1 MPHSGGRAPQMLRLE
16 LPAHP
21 HGGQLIDRTPRGDRH
36 RLVLKIDVLL
46 MLQRRFDLMPQ
57 RPHRHGEHRL
67 AGAQQLEHLLAGGA
81 LMHVTAIAHDGHIG
95 QLGGASL
102 GQKTDGR
109 RHVLQIDAGVKQ
121 FLGHGENHHIL
132 ERVQATRTGPMG
144 RRDGRLDDLFARPVV
159 KLPDRDPRNVL
170 TDTWRVVP
178 DDRLV
183 TFKPDALPESWRIST
198 VRRNAADLCLVVND
212 PVTGEPVEPDLM
224 ALLRDGCFDFDR
236 SRETPEW
243 QGFWR
248 SERGTV
254 AYRDASGLVRRWT
267 PGMMKPTHGKG
278 NANRGHVSL
287 HLHSQLS
294 YTGLAAFGRLRSKPL
309 INMASNR

>member
-1 MPHSGGRAPQMLRLE
+1 MVGAERAGTPVELADGNGHLAGRPAVGREPEGRGVIRENRPRRRAP
-16 LPAHP
+16 
-21 HGGQLIDRTPRGDRH
+21 D
-36 RLVLKIDVLL
+36 
-46 MLQRRFDLMPQ
+46 
-57 RPHRHGEHRL
+57 
-67 AGAQQLEHLLAGGA
+67 
-81 LMHVTAIAHDGHIG
+81 
-95 QLGGASL
+95 
-102 GQKTDGR
+102 
-109 RHVLQIDAGVKQ
+109 
-121 FLGHGENHHIL
+121 
-132 ERVQATRTGPMG
+132 
-144 RRDGRLDDLFARPVV
+144 
-159 KLPDRDPRNVL
+159 LPDRDPRNVL

-183 TFKPDALPESWRIST
+183 TFEPGGLPKSWRISA
-198 VRRNAADLCLVVND
+198 VRHNAANLSLVVND

-243 QGFWR
+243 QDFWR

-254 AYRDASGLVRRWT
+254 AYRDVSGLVRRWT

-278 NANRGHVSL
+278 NANRGHGAL

-294 YTGLAAFGRLRSKPL
+294 YTGLATFGRLRSKPL

>member
-1 MPHSGGRAPQMLRLE
+1 MSGGSRKVEESFGR
-16 LPAHP
+16 
-21 HGGQLIDRTPRGDRH
+21 IDPDDVRPTPD
-36 RLVLKIDVLL
+36 
-46 MLQRRFDLMPQ
+46 
-57 RPHRHGEHRL
+57 
-67 AGAQQLEHLLAGGA
+67 
-81 LMHVTAIAHDGHIG
+81 
-95 QLGGASL
+95 
-102 GQKTDGR
+102 
-109 RHVLQIDAGVKQ
+109 
-121 FLGHGENHHIL
+121 
-132 ERVQATRTGPMG
+132 
-144 RRDGRLDDLFARPVV
+144 
-159 KLPDRDPRNVL
+159 LPDRDPRNVL

-183 TFKPDALPESWRIST
+183 TFEPGGLPKSWRISA
-198 VRRNAADLCLVVND
+198 VRHNAANLSLVVND

-243 QGFWR
+243 QDFWR

-254 AYRDASGLVRRWT
+254 AYRDVSGLVRRWT

-278 NANRGHVSL
+278 NANRGHGAL

-294 YTGLAAFGRLRSKPL
+294 YTGLATFGRLRSKPL

>member
-1 MPHSGGRAPQMLRLE
+1 M
-16 LPAHP
+16 
-21 HGGQLIDRTPRGDRH
+21 DRKNN
-36 RLVLKIDVLL
+36 V
-46 MLQRRFDLMPQ
+46 
-57 RPHRHGEHRL
+57 ERL
-67 AGAQQLEHLLAGGA
+67 ASICRRSWRPWRCGATGGGG
-81 LMHVTAIAHDGHIG
+81 LW
-95 QLGGASL
+95 LGRSGPERPWNWL
-102 GQKTDGR
+102 TGTD
-109 RHVLQIDAGVKQ
+109 
-121 FLGHGENHHIL
+121 
-132 ERVQATRTGPMG
+132 TS
-144 RRDGRLDDLFARPVV
+144 LDDLLSGGSRKVEESFGRIDPDDVRPTPD
-159 KLPDRDPRNVL
+159 LPDRDPRNVL

-183 TFKPDALPESWRIST
+183 TFEPGGLPKSWRISA
-198 VRRNAADLCLVVND
+198 VRHNAANLSLVVND

-243 QGFWR
+243 QDFWR

-254 AYRDASGLVRRWT
+254 AYRDVSGLVRRWT

-278 NANRGHVSL
+278 NANRGHGAL

-294 YTGLAAFGRLRSKPL
+294 YTGLATFGRLRSKPL